1 MLEIKGVQGT
11 QISVPEV
18 EVNVDTVYKR
28 TNIERKSQLDEHT
41 QQQMEYWQYD
51 EVQYTFREWLQ
62 VLSDENKQMQESQ
75 NLQNIDINAT
85 QEMVDFLLMQ
95 SAEMPMTLSLKQ
107 NNKSKGVD
115 SMAMYIVI
123 RVEKKA
129 KISVEE
135 GQKAYKMFLSNPNFA
150 HLKDDVDTMLL
161 ADGKDNLIVDLI

>member
-1 MLEIKGVQGT
+1 MLEIKGVQGS
-11 QISVPEV
+11 QVSVPEV

-41 QQQMEYWQYD
+41 QKQMEYWQYD

-62 VLSDENKQMQESQ
+62 VLSDENKQIQESQ
-75 NLQNIDINAT
+75 RLQDVDINAT

-95 SAEMPMTLSLKQ
+95 SAEMPMTLNLKQ
-107 NNKSKGVD
+107 NKSKGVD
-115 SMAMYIVI
+115 SMAIYIVI

-135 GQKAYKMFLSNPNFA
+135 GQKAYKMFLSNPNFT

>member
-1 MLEIKGVQGT
+1 MLEIKGVQGS
-11 QISVPEV
+11 QVSVPEV

-62 VLSDENKQMQESQ
+62 VLSDENKQIQESQ
-75 NLQNIDINAT
+75 RLQDVDINAT

-107 NNKSKGVD
+107 NKSKGVD

-135 GQKAYKMFLSNPNFA
+135 GQKAYKMFLSNPNFT

>member
-11 QISVPEV
+11 QISIPEV

-51 EVQYTFREWLQ
+51 EIQYTFREWLQ

-75 NLQNIDINAT
+75 RLQDVDINAT

-95 SAEMPMTLSLKQ
+95 SAEMPMTLNLKQ
-107 NNKSKGVD
+107 NKSKGVD

-129 KISVEE
+129 RISVEE

>member
-1 MLEIKGVQGT
+1 MVEFKGVQGS
-11 QISVPEV
+11 QESVPEI

-28 TNIERKSQLDEHT
+28 TNIERKSEVDVNSQEKF
-41 QQQMEYWQYD
+41 EFWQYD

-75 NLQNIDINAT
+75 RLQDVDINAT

-95 SAEMPMTLSLKQ
+95 SAEMPMTLNLKQ
-107 NNKSKGVD
+107 NKSKGVD

>member
-11 QISVPEV
+11 QISIPEV

-51 EVQYTFREWLQ
+51 EIQYTFREWLQ

-75 NLQNIDINAT
+75 RLQDVDINAT

-95 SAEMPMTLSLKQ
+95 SAEMPMTLNLKQ
-107 NNKSKGVD
+107 NKSKGVD

-161 ADGKDNLIVDLI
+161 ADGKDDLIVEL

>member
-11 QISVPEV
+11 QLSIPEV

-75 NLQNIDINAT
+75 RLQDVDINAT

-95 SAEMPMTLSLKQ
+95 SAEMPMTLKEKQ
-107 NNKSKGVD
+107 KGVD
-115 SMAMYIVI
+115 NMAMYIVI
-123 RVEKKA
+123 RIEKKA
-129 KISVEE
+129 RISVEE
-135 GQKAYKMFLSNPNFA
+135 GQKAYKMFLSNPNFT
-150 HLKDDVDTMLL
+150 HLKEDVDTMLL

>member
-1 MLEIKGVQGT
+1 MLEIKGVQGS
-11 QISVPEV
+11 QVSVPEV

-41 QQQMEYWQYD
+41 QKQMEYWQYD

-62 VLSDENKQMQESQ
+62 VLSDENKQIQESQ
-75 NLQNIDINAT
+75 RLQDVDINAT

-95 SAEMPMTLSLKQ
+95 SAEMPMTLNLKQ
-107 NNKSKGVD
+107 NKSKGVD

-135 GQKAYKMFLSNPNFA
+135 GQKAYKMFLSNPNFT